1 MTLTSLDYFASL
13 VRQDDSIPLFES
25 ALTLGQDFYPE
36 MDFAEEEMALDTL
49 ALKLRQRLPQDA
61 SQIQKLRMLNHFFFQ
76 EMAFAG

>member
-1 MTLTSLDYFASL
+1 MGDMTLTSLDYFASL

-49 ALKLRQRLPQDA
+49 AAKLKQRLPSDA
-61 SQIQKLRMLNHFFFQ
+61 
-76 EMAFAG
+76 